1 MVKPV
6 LSIITVNFN
15 NNLGLQETLRSIQSQ
30 LFTDYEHIIIDAS
43 STDGS
48 AETIVKYA
56 AETPHLS
63 YWVSEPDKGVYDGMN
78 KGIAH
83 AKGEYIFF
91 LNSGDFLFNGN
102 VLDSIPFDGTN
113 YICGNLR
120 IVYSNTEYEDIIPP
134 EEVDGLFLLKSFLPH
149 PASFIHHSLFENQTY
164 RTDYRIVS
172 DWIHMVDNIVLKG
185 CSYKHVN
192 ILISNFDSTGLSS
205 TNGSIGLY
213 ERNRWIKENI
223 PARIY
228 ASLME
233 LDNLKNS
240 ILGSIIPMANEKKR
254 RTQKRM
260 KKAVLLL
267 SKILK

>member
-30 LFTDYEHIIIDAS
+30 SFTDYEHIIIDAN

-48 AETIVKYA
+48 AETIAKYA

-91 LNSGDFLFNGN
+91 LNSGDFLFDGN

-120 IVYSNTEYEDIIPP
+120 MVYSNTEYEDIIPP
-134 EEVDGLFLLKSFLPH
+134 EEVQEPNHFRHHIQRYILPRVPH
-149 PASFIHHSLFENQTY
+149 TFCNQPEAPALQY
-164 RTDYRIVS
+164 GY
-172 DWIHMVDNIVLKG
+172 
-185 CSYKHVN
+185 Y
-192 ILISNFDSTGLSS
+192 
-205 TNGSIGLY
+205 Y
-213 ERNRWIKENI
+213 
-223 PARIY
+223 
-228 ASLME
+228 
-233 LDNLKNS
+233 
-240 ILGSIIPMANEKKR
+240 
-254 RTQKRM
+254 
-260 KKAVLLL
+260 
-267 SKILK
+267 

>member
-30 LFTDYEHIIIDAS
+30 SFTDYEHIIIDAS

-164 RTDYRIVS
+164 RTDYRLS
-172 DWIHMVDNIVLKG
+172 LIHI
-185 CSYKHVN
+185 
-192 ILISNFDSTGLSS
+192 
-205 TNGSIGLY
+205 
-213 ERNRWIKENI
+213 
-223 PARIY
+223 
-228 ASLME
+228 
-233 LDNLKNS
+233 
-240 ILGSIIPMANEKKR
+240 
-254 RTQKRM
+254 
-260 KKAVLLL
+260 
-267 SKILK
+267 